1 MTGWVGHL
9 LAPYTRKEV
18 YYKDKELRTSSVKHL
33 PVSFWTDAKTYMC
46 DAAYQQQKSHRCRIT
61 NWMSKLDFEHYRWS
75 VDSVIKKQ
83 YELFLGNSFVIGE
96 PETSV
101 QMGRIISI
109 TSL

>member
-1 MTGWVGHL
+1 
-9 LAPYTRKEV
+9 
-18 YYKDKELRTSSVKHL
+18 
-33 PVSFWTDAKTYMC
+33 MC

-109 TSL
+109 TSLENLKYCENI